1 MVLNDLSGRD
11 TIYDCLKMCLIVE
24 RGNAMKTSRKISIF
38 IIVLSLAMGA
48 RIAAAQANRPDNQA
62 QPPQPDRIVTQT
74 GLQQEV
80 RQLATDLDDPNYD
93 YSKAPDRIR
102 QAFQDMRTVTNNMD
116 PDEARQFRMDL
127 MQQVLPVFQRNQAKI
142 QKAMQMAFLKD
153 LQQPLGA
160 SDDEFAVIRPLLEK
174 VVDAQNEAG
183 GGAGRFRRFGGFGG
197 APGQQ
202 NNNTQNAAP
211 NAPALSPVDQATQD
225 LQAAV
230 DDPNINSDV
239 IKTRLDTLRQ
249 VKSKASQDLT
259 VARDALRAVLTV
271 RQEAVLVD
279 RGVLD

>member
-1 MVLNDLSGRD
+1 
-11 TIYDCLKMCLIVE
+11 
-24 RGNAMKTSRKISIF
+24 MKTVSKISVF
-38 IIVLSLAMGA
+38 IIVLSVAMGA
-48 RIAAAQANRPDNQA
+48 RIAAAQANRPDNQP
-62 QPPQPDRIVTQT
+62 QQQQQQPDRIVTQT

-80 RQLATDLDDPNYD
+80 HQLAADLDDPNYD

-153 LQQPLGA
+153 LQEPLGA

-174 VVDAQNEAG
+174 VVDAMRESD
-183 GGAGRFRRFGGFGG
+183 GGAARFRRFNGFGG
-197 APGQQ
+197 PPGQQ
-202 NNNTQNAAP
+202 NNNTQNPAP

-225 LQAAV
+225 LQTAV
-230 DDPNINSDV
+230 DDPSVNSDV

-249 VKSKASQDLT
+249 AKSKATQDLT

>member
-1 MVLNDLSGRD
+1 
-11 TIYDCLKMCLIVE
+11 
-24 RGNAMKTSRKISIF
+24 MKTSSRISVL
-38 IIVLSLAMGA
+38 IIVLSLVAGA

-62 QPPQPDRIVTQT
+62 QPQPDRVVTQT

-80 RQLATDLDDPNYD
+80 RQLAADLDDPNYD

-102 QAFQDMRTVTNNMD
+102 LAFQDMRTVTNNMD
-116 PDEARQFRMDL
+116 PDEARQFRTDL

-153 LQQPLGA
+153 LQEPLGA

-174 VVDAQNEAG
+174 VVDAMRESD
-183 GGAGRFRRFGGFGG
+183 GGAARFRRFPGFGG
-197 APGQQ
+197 PPGQQ
-202 NNNTQNAAP
+202 NNNTQNGAQ
-211 NAPALSPVDQATQD
+211 NTPALSPVDQATQD

>member
-1 MVLNDLSGRD
+1 
-11 TIYDCLKMCLIVE
+11 
-24 RGNAMKTSRKISIF
+24 MKTSGRIA
-38 IIVLSLAMGA
+38 VVVVGLSLAMGA
-48 RIAAAQANRPDNQA
+48 RIGLAQANRQDAPA
-62 QPPQPDRIVTQT
+62 QQQQDRVVTQT
-74 GLQQEV
+74 GVQQEV
-80 RQLATDLDDPNYD
+80 HQLAADLDDPNYD

-102 QAFQDMRTVTNNMD
+102 QAFQDMRSVTNNMD
-116 PDEARQFRMDL
+116 PDVARQFRMDL

-153 LQQPLGA
+153 LQEPLGA
-160 SDDEFAVIRPLLEK
+160 SGDEFAVIRPLLEK
-174 VVDAQNEAG
+174 VVDAMGESD
-183 GGAGRFRRFGGFGG
+183 GGAARFRRFRGFGG

-211 NAPALSPVDQATQD
+211 NAPPLSPVDQATQD

-230 DDPNINSDV
+230 DDPSVNSDV